1 MSAAPSQ
8 GTRTRSERQVTRP
21 KRPMEA
27 PSPGN
32 PSGPG
37 SDPSGYGRL
46 ATRLRVRTPA
56 YLSGAVLML
65 GATCAA
71 LLVFLA
77 MVRII
82 GDPDVVPAMDLRVQ
96 RTVESILTPTT
107 IHLMVIITSLGGV
120 VLMTLFSL
128 TLAVALWSRRRWVH
142 LFELLVAV
150 PLGAA
155 AMLAM
160 KQFFQ
165 RTRPVEA
172 LLDVRGLSFPSGHAF
187 ISMVFFGFV
196 IHLLFRSRL
205 NPAWIAGGTSLALA
219 LIALIGTSRV
229 YLGVH
234 FLTDVVGGYAA
245 GFLWLVLALRL
256 VRYVERR
263 RAARGRPAVP

>member
-1 MSAAPSQ
+1 VSRPN
-8 GTRTRSERQVTRP
+8 RT
-21 KRPMEA
+21 
-27 PSPGN
+27 GN
-32 PSGPG
+32 
-37 SDPSGYGRL
+37 DASGYARL
-46 ATRLRVRTPA
+46 ANRLRVRAPA

-65 GATCAA
+65 GATAAA
-71 LLVFLA
+71 LLLFLA
-77 MVRII
+77 MVRLI

-96 RTVESILTPTT
+96 NTIESVLTPTT
-107 IHLMVIITSLGGV
+107 IRFMVIVTSLGGV

-160 KQFFQ
+160 KGFFQ

-187 ISMVFFGFV
+187 ISMVFFGFI

-205 NPAWIAGGTSLALA
+205 NPASIVGGTLLCLA

-234 FLTDVVGGYAA
+234 FLTDVLGGYAA

-256 VRYVERR
+256 VRHVERR
-263 RAARGRPAVP
+263 RAARGPSAVP

>member
-1 MSAAPSQ
+1 VSRPDRPIEQPAPANPTGAGPDSA
-8 GTRTRSERQVTRP
+8 
-21 KRPMEA
+21 
-27 PSPGN
+27 
-32 PSGPG
+32 G
-37 SDPSGYGRL
+37 SDASGYSRL
-46 ATRLRVRTPA
+46 AARLRVRTPA
-56 YLSGAVLML
+56 YLTGAVLML

-71 LLVFLA
+71 LLFFLL
-77 MVRII
+77 MVRLV

-96 RTVESILTPTT
+96 RTVESILAPTT
-107 IHLMVIITSLGGV
+107 IRFMVIVTSLGGV
-120 VLMTLFSL
+120 VLMTLFTLS
-128 TLAVALWSRRRWVH
+128 LAVALWNRRRWVH

-155 AMLAM
+155 AMFAM
-160 KQFFQ
+160 KGFFQ
-165 RTRPVEA
+165 RARPVEA

-205 NPAWIAGGTSLALA
+205 NPAWIAGGTLVCLA

-234 FLTDVVGGYAA
+234 FLTDVLGGYAA

-256 VRYVERR
+256 VRLVERR
-263 RAARGRPAVP
+263 RAARGRSTVP

>member
-1 MSAAPSQ
+1 VRPPDRPIEQPAA
-8 GTRTRSERQVTRP
+8 G
-21 KRPMEA
+21 
-27 PSPGN
+27 
-32 PSGPG
+32 
-37 SDPSGYGRL
+37 DPSGYGRL
-46 ATRLRVRTPA
+46 AARLGARIPA

-71 LLVFLA
+71 LVLFLA
-77 MVRII
+77 MVRVI

-96 RTVESILTPTT
+96 RTVESILTPAT
-107 IHLMVIITSLGGV
+107 IHFMVIVTSLGGV
-120 VLMTLFSL
+120 VLMSLFSL

-150 PLGAA
+150 PLGAT

-160 KQFFQ
+160 KGFFQ
-165 RTRPVEA
+165 RTRPMEA

-187 ISMVFFGFV
+187 ISMVFFGLV

-205 NPAWIAGGTSLALA
+205 NPVWIAGGTLVCLA

-234 FLTDVVGGYAA
+234 FVTDVLGGYAA

-256 VRYVERR
+256 VRYVEHRR
-263 RAARGRPAVP
+263 TARGRSAVP